1 MKKALS
7 IGGILVIIGAIM
19 VAVGFFSHPQPF
31 HPFDEEIFNHVNK
44 QTLTKQHFDR
54 VKVTAASADVKV
66 RQGDHYGAYYY
77 GKKHAAL
84 QTTVKD
90 GQLIV
95 SQTTAV
101 KTKHFSVSWS
111 DDSNDQIVIT
121 VPKNK
126 QVRDLTIKGNDD
138 VTLKDTRFA
147 RVHVKTH
154 GGDVTVNNS
163 KIKGGTID
171 SASGDIRSAN
181 SRLTATKLNSAS
193 GDTDLYKVTVN
204 GGQADLSSG
213 DFTAR
218 KLTVNGHYLVNNQ
231 DGDNEAHA
239 LNDPGVILTSDDGN
253 VSLGHQEKDDG
264 GTLERNT
271 DNPNLI
277 RMITQDGDNSFD

>member
-31 HPFDEEIFNHVNK
+31 HPFDEETFNHVNK
-44 QTLTKQHFDR
+44 QTLTKQHFNR

-77 GKKHAAL
+77 GKKHAVL
-84 QTTVKD
+84 KTTVKD
-90 GQLIV
+90 GQLTV

-121 VPKNK
+121 VPKDK
-126 QVRDLTIKGNDD
+126 QVRSLTIKGNDD
-138 VTLKDTRFA
+138 VTLKDIRFA
-147 RVHVKTH
+147 RVHVNTH

-163 KIKGGTID
+163 KVNGGTID

-181 SRLTATKLNSAS
+181 SQFTATKLNSAS

-204 GGQADLSSG
+204 GGQANLSSG

-231 DGDNEAHA
+231 GGDNEVHA
-239 LNDPGVILTSDDGN
+239 LNDPGVILTSDDGD
-253 VSLGHQEKDDG
+253 VSLGHQERDDG

-271 DNPNLI
+271 GNPNLI

>member
-31 HPFDEEIFNHVNK
+31 HPFDEETLNHVNK

-84 QTTVKD
+84 QTTIKD
-90 GQLIV
+90 GQLII

-126 QVRDLTIKGNDD
+126 QVRSLTIKGNDD

-147 RVHVKTH
+147 RVHVNTH

-163 KIKGGTID
+163 KVNGGTID

-181 SRLTATKLNSAS
+181 SRLTATKLTAS

-204 GGQADLSSG
+204 GGQANLSSG

-218 KLTVNGHYLVNNQ
+218 KLMVNGHYLVNNQ
-231 DGDNEAHA
+231 SGDNEVHA
-239 LNDPGVILTSDDGN
+239 LNDPGVILTSDNGD

-277 RMITQDGDNSFD
+277 RMTTQDGDNSFD